1 MTKSIRYA
9 LRQTLPVLFGYLFLG
24 FAFGIALAQAGYTW
38 VWALGISLTVYA
50 GSMQFVLVSLLSS
63 GASLLTAAT
72 MTIVINSRHM
82 FYGLS
87 FLSRFR
93 AMGARFPYMVFSL
106 TDETYSLLC
115 AAKYPAGIDAN
126 TADFCTALFDQL
138 YWVAGCVLGALAG
151 QLLPIDF
158 TGIDFSMTALFVVL
172 FIEQYKAQ
180 THPLP
185 AFLGLFCAL
194 GCLFVFGASHFIVP
208 ALCLCAL
215 LLCLFRRPIEAGRGE
230 RQ

>member
-24 FAFGIALAQAGYTW
+24 FAFGISLAQAGYTW
-38 VWALGISLTVYA
+38 LWALGISLTVYA

-93 AMGARFPYMVFSL
+93 AMGARLPYMVFSL

-115 AAKYPAGIDAN
+115 AAKYPAGIDAS

-138 YWVAGCVLGALAG
+138 YWVAGCVLGAYLPPAIMAILVIYCLKDSSFASLG
-151 QLLPIDF
+151 GWLPQAVGVALTAALHLWRRNTLLSI
-158 TGIDFSMTALFVVL
+158 GVGTAV
-172 FIEQYKAQ
+172 YM
-180 THPLP
+180 
-185 AFLGLFCAL
+185 
-194 GCLFVFGASHFIVP
+194 
-208 ALCLCAL
+208 L
-215 LLCLFRRPIEAGRGE
+215 LLRLF
-230 RQ
+230 

>member
-9 LRQTLPVLFGYLFLG
+9 LRQTLPVLFGYLFWG
-24 FAFGIALAQAGYTW
+24 FAFGISLAQAGYTW

-50 GSMQFVLVSLLSS
+50 GSMQLVLVSLLSS
-63 GASLLTAAT
+63 GASLLAAAT

-87 FLSRFR
+87 FLSRFP
-93 AMGARFPYMVFSL
+93 AMGAL
-106 TDETYSLLC
+106 T
-115 AAKYPAGIDAN
+115 
-126 TADFCTALFDQL
+126 
-138 YWVAGCVLGALAG
+138 G
-151 QLLPIDF
+151 QLLPVDF

-185 AFLGLFCAL
+185 AFLGLSCAL

-208 ALCLCAL
+208 ALCLWRRNTLLSISVGTAVYML
-215 LLCLFRRPIEAGRGE
+215 LLRLF
-230 RQ
+230 

>member
-24 FAFGIALAQAGYTW
+24 FAFGISLAQAGYTW

-138 YWVAGCVLGALAG
+138 YWVAGCVLGAYLPPAIMAILVIYRLKDSSFASLG
-151 QLLPIDF
+151 GWLPQAVGVALTAALHLWRRNTLLSI
-158 TGIDFSMTALFVVL
+158 GVGTAV
-172 FIEQYKAQ
+172 YM
-180 THPLP
+180 
-185 AFLGLFCAL
+185 
-194 GCLFVFGASHFIVP
+194 
-208 ALCLCAL
+208 L
-215 LLCLFRRPIEAGRGE
+215 LLRLF
-230 RQ
+230 